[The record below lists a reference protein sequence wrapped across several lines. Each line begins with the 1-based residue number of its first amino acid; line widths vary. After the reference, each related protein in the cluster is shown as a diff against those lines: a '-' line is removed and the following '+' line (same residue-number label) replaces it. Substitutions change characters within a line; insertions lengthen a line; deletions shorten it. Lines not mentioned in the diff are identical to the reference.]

1 MDDDQGAQDDQGA
14 RGHVTIAGGGTAGH
28 VHPGLALADELRRRG
43 WSVSWIGR
51 AGSVEERLVSA
62 AGVPFDGVP
71 ASPVV
76 GRGLLGRCRAIA
88 TGLRGTVAARGRL
101 ARRTTEV
108 VVGTG
113 GYVSFP
119 GVVAAWSRRIPVLLF
134 ESNAT
139 MGVANKVLSRFAQRV
154 AWGHG
159 ADGVERTVTGVP
171 VGASFAEHRV
181 DGTAADA
188 TDDAIP
194 RVLVLGGSQG
204 SEQLNR
210 AVPAALGRA
219 SEFGWAPARVVHQCG
234 HGHLDTT
241 RDRYAD
247 IEADAEVTV
256 VEYID
261 EVAAAMAE
269 ADVVISRAG
278 AQTLA
283 ELAAV
288 GRPAVLVPLGAAHG
302 HQARNAELLAE
313 AGAAW
318 SLPGL
323 ENEELA
329 TALAER
335 LGSLFSDR
343 GRLRIAAEAMASL
356 ATPDAAARLAD
367 VVTEMATAEAEAA

>member
-1 MDDDQGAQDDQGA
+1 MDDDQGAQGDQGA
-14 RGHVTIAGGGTAGH
+14 GGHVTITGGGTAGH
-28 VHPGLALADELRRRG
+28 VHPGLALAEELRRRG

-62 AGVPFDGVP
+62 VGVPFDGVP
-71 ASPVV
+71 ASPIV
-76 GRGLLGRCRAIA
+76 GRGPLGRCRAIA
-88 TGLRGTVAARGRL
+88 IGLRGALAARAPL
-101 ARRTTEV
+101 ARRTADV

-139 MGVANKVLSRFAQRV
+139 MGVANRVLSRFAQRV

-159 ADGVERTVTGVP
+159 AADDTERTVTGVP
-171 VGASFAEHRV
+171 VDASFADHRA
-181 DGTAADA
+181 DPTAAGAPDEA
-188 TDDAIP
+188 PP
-194 RVLVLGGSQG
+194 RILVLGGSQG

-219 SEFGWAPARVVHQCG
+219 GEFGWAPARVIHQCG
-234 HGHLDTT
+234 YGHLDAT
-241 RDRYAD
+241 RDRYAG

-256 VEYID
+256 VEYIG
-261 EVAAAMAE
+261 EVAAAMTE
-269 ADVVISRAG
+269 ADVIISRAG

-283 ELAAV
+283 ELTAV
-288 GRPAVLVPLGAAHG
+288 GRPALLVPLGAAHG
-302 HQARNAELLAE
+302 HQAQNAELLAA

-323 ENEELA
+323 EDEELA
-329 TALAER
+329 AALAER
-335 LGSLFSDR
+335 VGSLFADR
-343 GRLRIAAEAMASL
+343 RRLRAAAEAMASL
-356 ATPDAAARLAD
+356 ATPDAAARLTD
-367 VVTEMATAEAEAA
+367 VVIEMAEAEAG